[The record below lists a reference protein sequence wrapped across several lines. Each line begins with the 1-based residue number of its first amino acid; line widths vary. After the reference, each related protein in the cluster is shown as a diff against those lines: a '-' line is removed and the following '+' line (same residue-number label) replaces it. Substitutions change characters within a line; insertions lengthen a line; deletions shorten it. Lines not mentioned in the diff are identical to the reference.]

1 MLSWQTAPI
10 PNPPAFVLAALQP
23 PNLGPTLHSLF
34 ANQAGAVAGCLQRQR
49 GRLVLHAHLVEASEA
64 AKHVGH
70 SHAHDL
76 HACKRIVLNDLS
88 HGGRQKV
95 DAEPLRLP
103 MAGSDR
109 DH

>member
-34 ANQAGAVAGCLQRQR
+34 ANQAGAIAGRLQRQR
-49 GRLVLHAHLVEASEA
+49 GCLVLHAHLVEASEA
-64 AKHVGH
+64 AQNVGH

-76 HACKRIVLNDLS
+76 RGCKCVGRNDLS

-95 DAEPLRLP
+95 DAEPLKLP
-103 MAGSDR
+103 LAGSDR